1 MIVGVRCLVV
11 LRVAYR
17 VSRVVQ
23 LPTVPFV
30 VAVGCAVVGNNGSV
44 GCGERS
50 AIGTGGKAIVC
61 GGGQLSNVHTA
72 N

>member
-17 VSRVVQ
+17 VRSVVQ
-23 LPTVPFV
+23 LSTVPFV
-30 VAVGCAVVGNNGSV
+30 VVICCAGVGANGSV

-50 AIGTGGKAIVC
+50 AIVPGDKAIGC
-61 GGGQLSNVHTA
+61 GGGQLSKVHTA

>member
-1 MIVGVRCLVV
+1 MRCLVV

-17 VSRVVQ
+17 VRSVVQ

-30 VAVGCAVVGNNGSV
+30 VAVGCAVVGANGSV

-50 AIGTGGKAIVC
+50 AIVPGGKAIGG
-61 GGGQLSNVHTA
+61 GGGQLSKAHTA